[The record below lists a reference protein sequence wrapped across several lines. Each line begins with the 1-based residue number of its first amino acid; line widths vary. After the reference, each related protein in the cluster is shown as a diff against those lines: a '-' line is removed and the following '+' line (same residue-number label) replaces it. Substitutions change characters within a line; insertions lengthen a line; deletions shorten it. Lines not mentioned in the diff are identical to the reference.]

1 MITCQW
7 TGQLLFTQPFR
18 GHGAPAPGAPA
29 TAMGEGLM
37 KWDKRWLLAVALSTP
52 LLAQA
57 AEPAQCGLIRFA
69 DVGWTD
75 ITVTTAVTRQVLS
88 ELGYRTQVKRLS
100 VPDTYKAMQDG
111 KIDVFLGNWMPSMEN
126 DIKPY
131 AANGSVKTLGANLE
145 GAKYTL
151 AVNQAAHDG
160 GVNNFADLA
169 RFSKKFDGKVYGI
182 EPGNDGNK
190 LIQQMIDQNAFGMAG
205 FSLVESSESA
215 MLAQVKRADHLKQW
229 SVFLGWAP
237 HPMNNQLQLYYLDGG
252 DEFFGPNYGGATVYT
267 NVRAGLAEEC
277 PNVTRLL
284 QNLRFSLEM
293 ENYLMGAILNQNTN
307 PRREAKAWL
316 KANQSTVD
324 TWLQGVTKLNGQ
336 TIKTSENLAAGK

>member
-1 MITCQW
+1 
-7 TGQLLFTQPFR
+7 
-18 GHGAPAPGAPA
+18 
-29 TAMGEGLM
+29 M
-37 KWDKRWLLAVALSTP
+37 KLSTRWLLAAALNMP

-57 AEPAQCGLIRFA
+57 AEAASCEVIRFS

-88 ELGYRTQVKRLS
+88 DLGYRTRVKRMS
-100 VPDTYKAMQDG
+100 VPETYKAMQDG
-111 KIDVFLGNWMPSMEN
+111 KIDIFLGNWMPSMEN

-151 AVNQAAHDG
+151 AVNQAAYDG
-160 GVNNFADLA
+160 GVENFADLA
-169 RFSKKFDGKVYGI
+169 RFSKELGGKLYGI

-190 LIQQMIDQNAFGMAG
+190 LIQQMIDKNAFGLSD
-205 FSLVESSESA
+205 FTLVESSENG
-215 MLAQVKRADHLKQW
+215 MLAQVKRAEHLKQW
-229 SVFLGWAP
+229 VVFLGWAP
-237 HPMNNQLQLYYLDGG
+237 HPMNNQLQMHYLDGG

-267 NVRAGLAEEC
+267 NIRAGLAKEC

-293 ENYLMGAILNQNTN
+293 ESYLMGAILNKNTN

-316 KANQSTVD
+316 KANPQIHAS
-324 TWLQGVTKLNGQ
+324 WLLGVTRLNGQ
-336 TIKTSENLAAGK
+336 SIKTAENLSSGN

>member
-1 MITCQW
+1 MK
-7 TGQLLFTQPFR
+7 LNMRR
-18 GHGAPAPGAPA
+18 G
-29 TAMGEGLM
+29 
-37 KWDKRWLLAVALSTP
+37 LLAAALCTP

-75 ITVTTAVTRQVLS
+75 ITVTTAVTRQLFS

-100 VPDTYKAMQDG
+100 VPDTYQAMQDG

-131 AANGSVKTLGANLE
+131 TANGSVKTLGANLE

-151 AVNQAAHDG
+151 AVNQAAYDG
-160 GVNNFADLA
+160 GLKNFADLA
-169 RFSKKFDGKVYGI
+169 RFSKELGGKLYGI

-190 LIQQMIDQNAFGMAG
+190 LIQSMIDKNAFGLAG
-205 FSLVESSESA
+205 FSLVESSENG
-215 MLAQVKRADHLKQW
+215 MLAQVKRAEHLKQW
-229 SVFLGWAP
+229 VVFLGWAP
-237 HPMNNQLQLYYLDGG
+237 HPMNNQLQMHYLDGG

-277 PNVTRLL
+277 PNAIQLL
-284 QNLRFSLEM
+284 KNLRFSLEM
-293 ENYLMGAILNQNTN
+293 ESYLMGAILNKNTN

-316 KANQSTVD
+316 KANPQARAN
-324 TWLQGVTKLNGQ
+324 WLQGVTRLNGQ
-336 TIKTSENLAAGK
+336 SIKTAENLADGN

>member
-1 MITCQW
+1 MKLSTC
-7 TGQLLFTQPFR
+7 
-18 GHGAPAPGAPA
+18 
-29 TAMGEGLM
+29 
-37 KWDKRWLLAVALSTP
+37 WLLAAALNMP

-57 AEPAQCGLIRFA
+57 AEPASCEVIRFS

-88 ELGYRTQVKRLS
+88 DLGYRTRVKRMS
-100 VPDTYKAMQDG
+100 VPETYKAMQDG
-111 KIDVFLGNWMPSMEN
+111 KIDIFLGNWMPSMEN

-131 AANGSVKTLGANLE
+131 AANGSVKTLGVNLE

-160 GVNNFADLA
+160 GVKNFADLA
-169 RFSKKFDGKVYGI
+169 RFSKELGGKLYGI

-190 LIQQMIDQNAFGMAG
+190 LIQQMIDQNAFGLAG
-205 FSLVESSESA
+205 FSLEESSENG
-215 MLAQVKRADHLKQW
+215 MLAQIKRAEHLKQW
-229 SVFLGWAP
+229 VVFLGWAP
-237 HPMNNQLQLYYLDGG
+237 HPMNNQLQMHYLDGG

-267 NVRAGLAEEC
+267 NVRAGLTEQC

-284 QNLRFSLEM
+284 HNLRFSLEM
-293 ENYLMGAILNQNTN
+293 ESYLMGAILNKNTN

-316 KANQSTVD
+316 KDNPKILAA
-324 TWLQGVTKLNGQ
+324 WLQGVTRLNGQ
-336 TIKTSENLAAGK
+336 SIQTAENLVNKN